1 MRRIGVRVTGK
12 IEAELKYLEDKYKV
26 SASYI
31 LVLAYKI
38 CDRKVIEQL
47 LELKQNMET

>member
-12 IEAELKYLEDKYKV
+12 IEAELEYLEEKYGV
-26 SASYI
+26 AASYI
-31 LVLAYKI
+31 LVLAYKT

-47 LELKQNMET
+47 LELRQNLN